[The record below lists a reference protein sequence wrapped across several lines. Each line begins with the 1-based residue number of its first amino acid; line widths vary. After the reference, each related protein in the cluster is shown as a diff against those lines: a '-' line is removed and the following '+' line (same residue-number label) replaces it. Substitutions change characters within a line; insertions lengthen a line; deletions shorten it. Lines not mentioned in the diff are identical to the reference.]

1 MTVFA
6 AAMNAFFA
14 DANMAA
20 DAAWM
25 EQGFPP
31 AVPCRVIRS
40 APDVVTEFGQGRFR
54 SETVRFDV
62 RVSEWAQPR
71 AGDILI
77 VGADRFKVQGE
88 PVRDSERLVWA
99 LDVVPA

>member
-1 MTVFA
+1 
-6 AAMNAFFA
+6 MNAFASAMAIIFA
-14 DANMAA
+14 DANMAE
-20 DAAWM
+20 DATWL

-31 AVPCRVIRS
+31 AVPCRVIRK

-62 RVSEWAQPR
+62 RVADWAQPV

-88 PVRDSERLVWA
+88 PLRDTDRLVWA
-99 LDVVPA
+99 LDVVPD

>member
-1 MTVFA
+1 MSVFA
-6 AAMNAFFA
+6 SAMAVIFA
-14 DANMAA
+14 DANMAE
-20 DAAWM
+20 DATWL

-31 AVPCRVIRS
+31 ARPCRVVRR

-62 RVSEWAQPR
+62 RVADWALPV

-77 VGADRFKVQGE
+77 VGQERYKVQGE
-88 PVRDSERLVWA
+88 PVRDTERLVWA
-99 LDVVPA
+99 LDVVPE

>member
-1 MTVFA
+1 
-6 AAMNAFFA
+6 MNAFASAMAAIFA
-14 DANMAA
+14 DANMAE
-20 DAAWM
+20 DATWL

-31 AVPCRVIRS
+31 AVPCRVIRK

-62 RVSEWAQPR
+62 RVADWAQPV

-88 PVRDSERLVWA
+88 PLRDTDRLVWA
-99 LDVVPA
+99 LDVVPD

>member
-6 AAMNAFFA
+6 SAVNVIFA
-14 DANMAA
+14 DANMAE
-20 DAAWM
+20 AAFWL

-31 AVPCRVIRS
+31 QRACRVVRA

-62 RVSEWAQPR
+62 RVSEWPR
-71 AGDILI
+71 PVAGDILI
-77 VGADRFKVQGE
+77 VGAARFKVQGE